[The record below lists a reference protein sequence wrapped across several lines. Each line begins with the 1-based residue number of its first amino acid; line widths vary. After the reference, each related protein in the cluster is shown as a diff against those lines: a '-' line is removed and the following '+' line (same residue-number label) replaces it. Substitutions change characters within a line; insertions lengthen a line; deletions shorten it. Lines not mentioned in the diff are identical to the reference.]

1 MTKSSLN
8 ADQCRTVEII
18 EALGFGV
25 IEGLV
30 IRGGFPCYEREPR
43 LLQTIKLDLEPNR
56 QTDRSCPDL
65 TLKQEFESMFDQ
77 LSGLGDGI
85 VEIEIR
91 HGLPFKL
98 VVERRSTELL

>member
-8 ADQCRTVEII
+8 ADQFRTVEII

-30 IRGGFPCYEREPR
+30 IRGGSPCYEREPR
-43 LLQTIKLDLEPNR
+43 LVQTIKLDLEPDR
-56 QTDRSCPDL
+56 QTERGCADL
-65 TLKQEFESMFDQ
+65 TLKREFDSLFDQ
-77 LSGLGDGI
+77 LGGLGDAI
-85 VEIEIR
+85 VDIEIR

-98 VVERRSTELL
+98 VLERRCTELL

>member
-1 MTKSSLN
+1 VTKSSLN

-43 LLQTIKLDLEPNR
+43 LLQTIKLDLDPHR
-56 QTDRSCPDL
+56 QLDRSCVDF
-65 TLKQEFESMFDQ
+65 TLKQEFESLFDQ
-77 LSGLGDGI
+77 LRRLGDAI
-85 VEIEIR
+85 VDIEIR
-91 HGLPFKL
+91 HSLPFKL
-98 VVERRSTELL
+98 VLERRCTEL

>member
-8 ADQCRTVEII
+8 SDQRQTVEII

-30 IRGGFPCYEREPR
+30 IRDGFPSFEREPR
-43 LLQTIKLDLEPNR
+43 LVQTIKLDLEL
-56 QTDRSCPDL
+56 DRRTGPGCADL
-65 TLKQEFESMFDQ
+65 TLKREFETLFDQ
-77 LSGLGDGI
+77 LSGIGDAI
-85 VEIEIR
+85 VDIEIR

-98 VVERRSTELL
+98 VLERRCTELL

>member
-8 ADQCRTVEII
+8 SDQRRTVAVI

-30 IRGGFPCYEREPR
+30 IRGGRPCFEREPR
-43 LLQTIKLDLEPNR
+43 LLQTIKLDLEPGR
-56 QTDRSCPDL
+56 WADCSPADL
-65 TLKQEFESMFDQ
+65 TLKREFESLFDQ
-77 LSGLGDGI
+77 LSGLGEAI
-85 VEIEIR
+85 VDIEIR

-98 VVERRSTELL
+98 VVERRCTELL